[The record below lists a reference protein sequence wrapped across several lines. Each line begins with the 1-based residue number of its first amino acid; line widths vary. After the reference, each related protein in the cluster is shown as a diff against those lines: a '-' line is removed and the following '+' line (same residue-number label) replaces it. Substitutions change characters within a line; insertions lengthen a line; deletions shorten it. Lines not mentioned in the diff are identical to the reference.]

1 MLGSSREWCMV
12 LVSAVLVSYVIWK
25 IAHSNIKYD
34 RRFIMLYYANVQSM
48 NLAQWKNLDKA
59 FQIAQVIKVFS

>member
-25 IAHSNIKYD
+25 IAHSNINYD
-34 RRFIMLYYANVQSM
+34 RRFIMPYYANVQSV